1 MKVIMIEGESRVGKT
16 TALNAI
22 YDKLLS
28 NGGIAVMPKKQEGS
42 NEMDFSSII
51 DYNGKKIAFFTMG
64 DYARQVKGAIM
75 NFNSCD
81 YVVCACNSNFSS
93 TINLIK
99 EKYDT
104 TIILKKSIEE
114 NITNNILAELSK

>member
-1 MKVIMIEGESRVGKT
+1 MKVIMIEGKSHVGKT
-16 TALNAI
+16 TALNVI
-22 YDKLLS
+22 YDNLLN
-28 NGGIAVMPKKQEGS
+28 NGGITVMPKNQEGS

-51 DYNGKKIAFFTMG
+51 DYYGKKIAFFTMG
-64 DYARQVKGAIM
+64 DCARKVKGAIM

-81 YVVCACNSNFSS
+81 YVICACNSNFSY
-93 TINLIK
+93 TINQIK

-114 NITNNILAELSK
+114 DITNNILSKICK

>member
-1 MKVIMIEGESRVGKT
+1 MKVIMIEGESHVGKT
-16 TALNAI
+16 TALNI
-22 YDKLLS
+22 VYDNLLN
-28 NGGIAVMPKKQEGS
+28 NGGIVVMHKKQEGS

-51 DYNGKKIAFFTMG
+51 DYYGKKIAFFTMG
-64 DYARQVKGAIM
+64 DYARKVKGAIM

-104 TIILKKSIEE
+104 TIILKKSIED
-114 NITNNILAELSK
+114 NITNNILSEFSK